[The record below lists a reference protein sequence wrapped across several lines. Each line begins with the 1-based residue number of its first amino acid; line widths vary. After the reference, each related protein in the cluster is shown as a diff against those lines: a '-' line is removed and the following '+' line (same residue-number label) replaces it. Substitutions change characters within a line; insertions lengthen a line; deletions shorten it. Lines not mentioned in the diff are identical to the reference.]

1 MTIAYTAGPG
11 NPHWGEGGRS
21 PGRARPQAVPSM
33 PAKDQRRSKTRR
45 SMSSGFKIQ
54 SEFPMRLSGR
64 RRQTGQDVFD
74 QRTGA
79 SIRRGR
85 EAGRIVLAEQLNLCG
100 AVLTPSVTV
109 SVPPVPCSLARPA
122 RSGVWGQF
130 LITTTYVPRGSV
142 APVGTRSA
150 QRYGRAE
157 IAMERERSAP
167 VLP

>member
-1 MTIAYTAGPG
+1 
-11 NPHWGEGGRS
+11 
-21 PGRARPQAVPSM
+21 
-33 PAKDQRRSKTRR
+33 
-45 SMSSGFKIQ
+45 
-54 SEFPMRLSGR
+54 MRLSGR

-79 SIRRGR
+79 SVRRGR

-122 RSGVWGQF
+122 RSGLFGVNFW
-130 LITTTYVPRGSV
+130 ITTTYVPHGSV
-142 APVGTRSA
+142 APVATRSA

-157 IAMERERSAP
+157 IAMEGSVAP
-167 VLP
+167 QSCLD